1 MGDELLVWEGD
12 SDVPAGKSPR
22 ARAKM
27 FDTGPVPVTRRAR
40 RRTRCCT
47 PDAIAG
53 RRFGTHTRR
62 VQFDEEWVN
71 GAAHK
76 EQSARDR
83 DLDARRARWADQDR
97 ADLQGKGE
105 AVQRAKRAR
114 RSERWRKSWPWLVFF
129 GVAAVLI
136 GGSRLLGF

>member
-1 MGDELLVWEGD
+1 M
-12 SDVPAGKSPR
+12 
-22 ARAKM
+22 
-27 FDTGPVPVTRRAR
+27 
-40 RRTRCCT
+40 
-47 PDAIAG
+47 
-53 RRFGTHTRR
+53 
-62 VQFDEEWVN
+62 QYDEEWVN

>member
-1 MGDELLVWEGD
+1 
-12 SDVPAGKSPR
+12 
-22 ARAKM
+22 
-27 FDTGPVPVTRRAR
+27 
-40 RRTRCCT
+40 
-47 PDAIAG
+47 
-53 RRFGTHTRR
+53 
-62 VQFDEEWVN
+62 VQFDDDWVN
-71 GAAHK
+71 DAARK

-83 DLDARRARWADQDR
+83 DLEARRARWAEQDR
-97 ADLQGKGE
+97 ADLQGRGE